1 MNRSLHTPNRLPQG
15 MALPLL
21 RALPVAIAL
30 GLSGCANLAVDTP
43 RSASTTLMPEIRKE
57 LASAGLPAPAQV
69 TVGPQGAAG
78 TAGATGTAVESGP
91 TASLKAAAAVVA
103 PAPAPGTLAAIESS
117 TPGRKSPR
125 FDLNVSQVSATAV
138 FAAIAHDSR
147 LSVLVDP
154 NIKGSF
160 TVSLKDVTVLE
171 ALEALQELYGFEYKV
186 LGRKLVVQPAE
197 PQTRVFKVNYPVIN
211 RSGRSEV
218 RVSSGSISSGGG
230 GPGQA
235 GGGGSSG
242 AGNNGA
248 SSSGSMASNESSR
261 ISTSQRNDLW
271 GEIEAAVKLLVP
283 EKDNTQVVV
292 SPQTG
297 SIIVRA
303 MPANLRS
310 VERYLDAARLQVER
324 QVMIEAKIIEV
335 SLNDSTSAGINWSA
349 FKNAL
354 STGISAGIVTPGA
367 ALATAGQL
375 IGGGL
380 SALPGATLAAAD
392 SIGGGLFGLAFQTSN
407 FAAVLTFLET
417 QGGLQ
422 VLSSPRIAT
431 LNNQKAVLKVGS
443 DDFFVTNISTT
454 TSSTGTS
461 STTSPTISVQ
471 PFFSGISLGVTPQ
484 IDQFGQII
492 MHVHPQVT
500 TVKERSKVLNLG
512 SLGSFTLPLASSS
525 VNESDSIV
533 RVSDGSIFAI
543 GGLMRQEQSDDR
555 SGVPGTGNTVLRN
568 LLGQTARGARKQELV
583 ILLKPS
589 IIVSSDHSDL
599 SRSESL
605 SRMLAWL
612 DAAP

>member
-1 MNRSLHTPNRLPQG
+1 MTRLIPTLS
-15 MALPLL
+15 AARTRLARPLL
-21 RALPVAIAL
+21 RALPAALAL
-30 GLSGCANLAVDTP
+30 GLAGCATSPLDVL
-43 RSASTTLMPEIRKE
+43 RSTVRPLMPEIRKE
-57 LASAGLPAPAQV
+57 LATAGLPAPAEV
-69 TVGPQGAAG
+69 ASA
-78 TAGATGTAVESGP
+78 TAPGTAVDSGP

-103 PAPAPGTLAAIESS
+103 PNSLASIDQGSA
-117 TPGRKSPR
+117 GRRSPR
-125 FDLNVSQVSATAV
+125 FDLNVAQVSATAV

-154 NIKGSF
+154 TIKGSF
-160 TVSLKDVTVLE
+160 TISLKDVTVLE

-186 LGRKLVVQPAE
+186 LGRKLLVQPPE
-197 PQTRVFKVNYPVIN
+197 PQTRVFKVNYPVIS

-218 RVSSGSISSGGG
+218 RVVSGSITQSSGGSS
-230 GPGQA
+230 
-235 GGGGSSG
+235 SSG
-242 AGNNGA
+242 ASSGNGNNNNGGNSA
-248 SSSGSMASNESSR
+248 SGNESSR
-261 ISTSQRNDLW
+261 ISTSQRNDVW
-271 GEIEAAVKLLVP
+271 AEIEAAVKLLAP

-303 MPANLRS
+303 MPATLRA

-349 FKNAL
+349 FKSAL
-354 STGISAGIVTPGA
+354 STGLSAGVVAPGV

-375 IGGGL
+375 LAGGL
-380 SALPGATLAAAD
+380 SARPGATLAATD
-392 SIGGGLFGLAFQTSN
+392 SLGGGLFGLAFQTSN

-417 QGGLQ
+417 QGNLQ

-454 TSSTGTS
+454 TSSTGNS

-471 PFFSGISLGVTPQ
+471 PFFSGISLDVTPQ
-484 IDQFGQII
+484 IDQAGQII
-492 MHVHPQVT
+492 LHVHPQVT
-500 TVKERSKVLNLG
+500 TVKERNKILNLG
-512 SLGSFTLPLASSS
+512 SLGNFTLPLASSS

-555 SGVPGTGNTVLRN
+555 SGIPGTGNTVFRN
-568 LLGQTARGARKQELV
+568 LLGQTTRSARKQELV

-589 IIVSSDHSDL
+589 VITSPDQSDL